1 MRSSSRWREHLL
13 GSLQGQLQ
21 LATYLVVFVG
31 FTGASTV
38 GLYLGQR
45 NVFSDERRLAR
56 TNAEECTQAIES
68 LTENPGLL
76 EKELLFHSGI
86 KNQLWV
92 EYKNGDLFYPDI
104 HGTSSEEAFKK
115 AMEANPQKKVGLQ
128 SLTEINNSQHIVEL
142 VKELPSGERLWMM
155 SNTEADLKAL
165 SNYLAMMILI
175 WGSCLSITLLTVSW
189 VVRRIVKPLNQLN
202 LATAGLTAERL
213 SDTRLQLD
221 QAPTEVEDLQD
232 TFNSLVE
239 RLAQSWGQQKQFV
252 SAVSHELRTPLTIVQ
267 GYLYRTIKR
276 SKNLTESEIKG
287 LQTANEET
295 IRMRSLLDDLL
306 DLSRSD
312 LDKLSIT
319 NEDVCL
325 SEKIEQVTILARN
338 TIPRTFQVKLPKEK
352 RLIAR
357 ADPARLQQVLLD
369 LIENAHKYSPEEA
382 PIELVL
388 REDTEGPA
396 IDVIDHGIGIP
407 PEELETV
414 FERFQR
420 ASNAPYKTGSGL
432 GLSLVKLFVEGMGG
446 RIELASRL
454 GEGSCFTVHL
464 KS

>member
-1 MRSSSRWREHLL
+1 MRSSYRWREHLL

-31 FTGASTV
+31 FTGASSV

-45 NVFSDERRLAR
+45 NVFSNERQLAR
-56 TNAEECTQAIES
+56 ASIEECTHAIES
-68 LTENPGLL
+68 LEGNSTAL

-86 KNQLWV
+86 KNQLWI
-92 EYKNGDLFYPDI
+92 EYKNGELLYSGI
-104 HGTSSEEAFKK
+104 HGALDEEAFNK
-115 AMEANPQKKVGLQ
+115 AMETNPKKKVGFQ
-128 SLTEINNSQHIVEL
+128 NSIEFNNSQHIVEL
-142 VKELPSGERLWMM
+142 VKEFPSGKRLWMM

-202 LATAGLTAERL
+202 LATADLTAEKL

-221 QAPTEVEDLQD
+221 QAPTEIEDLQD

-325 SEKIEQVTILARN
+325 SEKIEQVTMLARN